1 VLGAPVEVV
10 DGTVDVVGKVVGDSV
25 VLVVVV
31 VGLSVEVVFGEGVVG
46 FSVVVSGTV
55 VFFEGST
62 VVMGG

>member
-1 VLGAPVEVV
+1 MLGAPVEVV